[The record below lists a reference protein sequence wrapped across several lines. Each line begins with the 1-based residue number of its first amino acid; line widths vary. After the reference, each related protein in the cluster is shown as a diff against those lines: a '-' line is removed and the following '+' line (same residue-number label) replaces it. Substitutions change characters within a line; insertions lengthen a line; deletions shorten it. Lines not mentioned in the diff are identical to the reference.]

1 MILAIDIGN
10 SNVVLGAFEK
20 AELKFISRISTDI
33 DKTADEISVMIN
45 DIFTIRGIDRAE
57 IKGSVLSSVVP
68 ALTQPMIQAI
78 ELLTGTPP
86 FVVAPGIKT
95 GLNIRID
102 NPAQLGSDLLVDC
115 VAAST
120 LYPKPV
126 IVVDMGTA
134 TTMSVVDRKN
144 NMLGGVIMP
153 GVRTALNAL
162 ISKTAQLPQISIER
176 PEKTIGTN
184 TNDSMRSGVV
194 FGNASM
200 IDGMIDRFEEE
211 LGEEAFIVA
220 TGGLSGEISRHM
232 KKKVEHNPT
241 LLLQGLYILYRK
253 NGNPE

>member
-45 DIFTIRGIDRAE
+45 EIFTIRGIDRAE

-68 ALTQPMIQAI
+68 ALTQPMVQAI

-86 FVVAPGIKT
+86 FIVAPGIKT

-184 TNDSMRSGVV
+184 TND
-194 FGNASM
+194 
-200 IDGMIDRFEEE
+200 IDGMIERFEEE
-211 LGEEAFIVA
+211 LGEEAFVVA